1 MSYSRIKW
9 MLMDACLTVA
19 SFAIAYGLL
28 LYAFSYVPKAE
39 VPHDVYITYLTQA
52 LLGIGIFIIIR
63 LSFFSMFDL
72 YRSISRFM
80 GMHELRQVILAVT
93 AGSLVFGLWN
103 AGLLTA
109 RRFQDTDT
117 LPYLFDRIPFFLPI
131 PVLLVEWMSSLVL
144 VGGARL
150 AWRLWQLIR
159 ISRGTAIHNV
169 LIIGA
174 GDEAA
179 SLARSFLRNPQIGY
193 MPIGFIDED
202 KDVWGKHIHGLTVF
216 GGLEDLPSV
225 LEKKDVAEVLV
236 AIPHPSLRFLN
247 QVVETC
253 ERVHVS
259 LKMIPAVS
267 DVMKER
273 VSISQ
278 IRNVEIEDLLGR
290 EAIAMVLPEE
300 MNYFRDETVLITGA
314 GGSIGSELSRQ
325 ISECGPKKILL
336 LGRGENSIYEIANE
350 LSLKEDAPELVQ
362 IIANVQD
369 VDRMQY
375 IFEEYKPTVIVHAAA
390 HKHVPLM
397 EMHPVEAVK
406 NNIFGTYNVA
416 FLAKQYKTKRFLFIS
431 TDKAVR
437 PTSVMGASK
446 RVAEMI
452 VSALSIDSETTY
464 VSVRF
469 GNVLGSRGSVVP
481 LFRKQIAAG
490 GPVKVTHP
498 EVERYFMTIPEA
510 VNLVLH
516 AGAIGADGQN
526 GQLFLLDMGEPV
538 KIVDLARRM
547 ITLSGYEPDVDI
559 EIQFIGLRP
568 GEKLKEE
575 LLTQTEN
582 MNPTMHH
589 KIFGTRVQCPELEQ
603 VKSWLRLFD
612 ELILENQHDQ
622 IVGQLRDIVP
632 EFVVEAEPLT
642 PEIEPSSEAE

>member
-1 MSYSRIKW
+1 
-9 MLMDACLTVA
+9 
-19 SFAIAYGLL
+19 
-28 LYAFSYVPKAE
+28 
-39 VPHDVYITYLTQA
+39 
-52 LLGIGIFIIIR
+52 
-63 LSFFSMFDL
+63 
-72 YRSISRFM
+72 
-80 GMHELRQVILAVT
+80 
-93 AGSLVFGLWN
+93 
-103 AGLLTA
+103 
-109 RRFQDTDT
+109 
-117 LPYLFDRIPFFLPI
+117 
-131 PVLLVEWMSSLVL
+131 
-144 VGGARL
+144 
-150 AWRLWQLIR
+150 
-159 ISRGTAIHNV
+159 
-169 LIIGA
+169 
-174 GDEAA
+174 
-179 SLARSFLRNPQIGY
+179 
-193 MPIGFIDED
+193 
-202 KDVWGKHIHGLTVF
+202 
-216 GGLEDLPSV
+216 
-225 LEKKDVAEVLV
+225 
-236 AIPHPSLRFLN
+236 
-247 QVVETC
+247 
-253 ERVHVS
+253 
-259 LKMIPAVS
+259 
-267 DVMKER
+267 
-273 VSISQ
+273 
-278 IRNVEIEDLLGR
+278 
-290 EAIAMVLPEE
+290 
-300 MNYFRDETVLITGA
+300 
-314 GGSIGSELSRQ
+314 
-325 ISECGPKKILL
+325 
-336 LGRGENSIYEIANE
+336 
-350 LSLKEDAPELVQ
+350 
-362 IIANVQD
+362 
-369 VDRMQY
+369 
-375 IFEEYKPTVIVHAAA
+375 TVIVHAAA